1 VDAPLRDCT
10 IEMVRRPAPPCRGRS
25 SPRSSSSSLALVGHW
40 RRLIYGSVAWHR
52 LDADPRSP
60 RNRYNS
66 ENGLIISKR
75 ELPLAS
81 AGLTADV
88 GFPLRAQSTKLRFGV
103 GPLLPSPSD
112 TIKAYTPIFDYLA
125 KQLGVEYSLVS
136 TTDWAG
142 MGSGR
147 LDLA

>member
-1 VDAPLRDCT
+1 LR
-10 IEMVRRPAPPCRGRS
+10 
-25 SPRSSSSSLALVGHW
+25 
-40 RRLIYGSVAWHR
+40 
-52 LDADPRSP
+52 
-60 RNRYNS
+60 
-66 ENGLIISKR
+66 
-75 ELPLAS
+75 
-81 AGLTADV
+81 
-88 GFPLRAQSTKLRFGV
+88 PLRAQTTKLRFGV

-142 MGSGR
+142 MGSGQ